1 MIQELVGLFPDAANR
16 VAPATAF
23 GVAGVGVMLGLCGAR
38 FSRSL
43 LTLVMVAVGTFVG
56 MRLPRWFGW
65 GIDPMGP
72 AFGGAVVLGLCG
84 YVFHRTLEGILLG
97 ILLAAGAGAATWVA
111 LAPGATWQ
119 WPGLEWS
126 GGAAACL
133 SKIWQ
138 SLPPALSRTFPIALA
153 VGLGTGGILAAIW
166 PKLGRVLLYSLGGV
180 ALFVVAGA
188 VGVMRVRP
196 QWIAELPADSARQMG
211 IFSAIFVL
219 CAGVQW
225 LSQPKMAK
233 VRAADKSEKDFVASQ
248 VKHRSVRQ
256 LSQAPDLSTSSPA
269 AGRQESANQRGRA
282 SIA

>member
-1 MIQELVGLFPDAANR
+1 MLQDLIGLLPEKVNG
-16 VAPATAF
+16 VAPAVAF
-23 GVAGVGVMLGLCGAR
+23 GLAGAGALLSLCGAR

-56 MRLPRWFGW
+56 MRLPRWVGW

-97 ILLAAGAGAATWVA
+97 LLLAAGAGAATWVT

-133 SKIWQ
+133 TKIWQ
-138 SLPPALSRTFPIALA
+138 SLPTGLSRTFPTALA
-153 VGLGTGGILAAIW
+153 IGLGTGGILAAIW

-180 ALFVVAGA
+180 TLFVVAGSI
-188 VGVMRVRP
+188 GVMRVRP
-196 QWIAELPADSARQMG
+196 QWITELPADSARQMG
-211 IFSAIFVL
+211 IFSAIFML

-225 LSQPKMAK
+225 LSQPRMAK

-256 LSQAPDLSTSSPA
+256 LSLAPDLSRLSPGA
-269 AGRQESANQRGRA
+269 ERQESASPHGRA